1 MAPTSVTSPADVPV
15 YFRTGSASRS
25 TNTSTPSVATTTVRN
40 GGASD
45 SVDLSALA
53 AALKGNALT
62 MFNEALGDEDRRKL
76 DDAVRAGTLTGDE
89 VTKGLTTRLKRIG
102 FAQSGVDVATVDL
115 DSEAANR
122 SLGGAVLLQR
132 GQRRSDTPTQ
142 PDNSPIRVDK
152 PSASPSPATS
162 RDAQANAYFL
172 AIEDGG
178 DDASKKI
185 ADLGINLSPFAA
197 FGDAVRRLI
206 GKGAFD
212 YR

>member
-1 MAPTSVTSPADVPV
+1 M
-15 YFRTGSASRS
+15 
-25 TNTSTPSVATTTVRN
+25 
-40 GGASD
+40 
-45 SVDLSALA
+45 DLSALA
-53 AALKGNALT
+53 TALKGNALT

-76 DDAVRAGTLTGDE
+76 DDAVRAGTLAGDD
-89 VTKGLTTRLKRIG
+89 VAKGLTTRLKRIG
-102 FAQSGVDVATVDL
+102 FAQSGVDVAAVDL
-115 DSEAANR
+115 DSEAASR
-122 SLGGAVLLQR
+122 ALGGTPLLQR
-132 GQRRSDTPTQ
+132 GQRRADSQTQ

-152 PSASPSPATS
+152 PSASPSPATG
-162 RDAQANAYFL
+162 RNAQANAYFL

>member
-1 MAPTSVTSPADVPV
+1 MEFSN
-15 YFRTGSASRS
+15 GSDKRHIARRCSRIFPKWS
-25 TNTSTPSVATTTVRN
+25 
-40 GGASD
+40 GI
-45 SVDLSALA
+45 
-53 AALKGNALT
+53 ALT
-62 MFNEALGDEDRRKL
+62 EHIETFRRHEDRRKL
-76 DDAVRAGTLTGDE
+76 DDAVRVGTLTGDE
-89 VTKGLTTRLKRIG
+89 VAKGLTTRLKRID

-122 SLGGAVLLQR
+122 ALGGAVLLQR
-132 GQRRSDTPTQ
+132 GQRRSDTPMQ

-152 PSASPSPATS
+152 PSASPSPATG

-172 AIEDGG
+172 AIQDGG